1 MSKTII
7 ETYGMAP
14 VAAYQVRKLLTEPE
28 IGTDPA
34 LVYGVELEIE
44 RLSGLRASHAVNGMQ
59 YYDDGSL
66 RNNGG
71 EFVTNPCKMREL
83 SYVLNTFFMKN
94 KFTEENYSE
103 RCSTHVHI
111 NVQDFTYDN
120 IMSLCLLYQL
130 YERVLFAYIGNER
143 SANIFCVPW
152 YDTIM
157 VSMLDEETLNGFLGQ
172 ARGWQKY
179 TALNLLPMQ
188 TQGTVEFRHMAGTH
202 DVARILEWCNIIGCL
217 TSYARKTPLETLKQE
232 IISLNTSSRYAGFFA
247 EVFGQYAEV
256 LKSSTNF
263 ELAMED
269 GVIQCKRGLSH
280 LLSQKKS
287 EKKERKSAHLTSF
300 EAREIA
306 WFAQQFAD
314 QDSDIERSPRGP
326 RIVPGLGDRPITED
340 IPIVNAIF
348 AGHPPVFNEA
358 S

>member
-14 VAAYQVRKLLTEPE
+14 VAVYQVRKLLTEPE
-28 IGTDPA
+28 IGTDPS

-44 RLSGLRASHAVNGMQ
+44 RLSELRASHAVSGMQ
-59 YYDDGSL
+59 YHDDGSL

-103 RCSTHVHI
+103 RCSTHVHV

-157 VSMLDEETLNGFLGQ
+157 VSMLDEETLNGFLSQ

-188 TQGTVEFRHMAGTH
+188 IQGTVEFRHMAGTH

-247 EVFGQYAEV
+247 EV
-256 LKSSTNF
+256 
-263 ELAMED
+263 
-269 GVIQCKRGLSH
+269 VIF
-280 LLSQKKS
+280 LLWHSNSPTQ
-287 EKKERKSAHLTSF
+287 A
-300 EAREIA
+300 IA
-306 WFAQQFAD
+306 V
-314 QDSDIERSPRGP
+314 RYK
-326 RIVPGLGDRPITED
+326 
-340 IPIVNAIF
+340 VNL
-348 AGHPPVFNEA
+348 VFTG
-358 S
+358 